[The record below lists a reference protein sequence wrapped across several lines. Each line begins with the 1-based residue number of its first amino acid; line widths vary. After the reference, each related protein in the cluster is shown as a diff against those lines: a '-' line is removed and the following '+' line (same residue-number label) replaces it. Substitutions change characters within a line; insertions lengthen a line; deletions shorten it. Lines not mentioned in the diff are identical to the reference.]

1 MRTCTCPMQAT
12 RNGFVITGH
21 DALCPFHGV
30 APPTPQPNGPHPRTA
45 GDMEPRPAFEG
56 VRYCEECGRQHA
68 AVRCDFVDE
77 T

>member
-1 MRTCTCPMQAT
+1 MQAT

-30 APPTPQPNGPHPRTA
+30 APSPAPSKP
-45 GDMEPRPAFEG
+45 EPRPAFEG

-68 AVRCDFVDE
+68 AVRCEFVDE